1 MQSFDIGDSAGEL
14 RNTAITG
21 GRKTGWRALV
31 FPAAILFLAAIAAP
45 AQQPAPLPPNL
56 RDLLPPDA
64 KQKYDR
70 DMRAGQGGHAA
81 AAGHESKPA
90 SSEASPATGK
100 PQSPAVEPVPQTD
113 ASVPAAVA
121 AIQKAPPLGSLSL
134 QNADLIQVIDQLA
147 RAAKINYVVD
157 PRVKGGVTLNTY
169 GETKSVDPREM
180 LETIL
185 RINGAAMVQTGN
197 LFRIV
202 PLVDLAHMPLR
213 PESQEKDIP
222 EDERPML
229 NLVFLKYANV
239 EDLGKLVENF
249 LGPDGK
255 GWTYPP
261 ANLLLIL
268 DSRRNMRRLMELV
281 AMFDSDTLAK
291 QRVRT
296 FDIVNSRPS
305 DLARE
310 MESLFKS
317 ISLSKDTAS
326 VRFVPINRINTLI
339 AIAANPGVF
348 TQVEDWI
355 KKLDVKVKGEAGKS
369 DSYVYRVKYG
379 RADLLAQSIMSL
391 YYSMYSPFG
400 MGGYGGG
407 MYGGG
412 MYGGGGYGG
421 GMYGGGMYGG
431 GMAGGG
437 MYGGGMYG
445 GGGYGGGMYGAG
457 GYGGM
462 SGAYGGIGGASAL
475 SGAAGSGVATP
486 QQGISSLG
494 AIAGGVATTSGVGSG
509 DLTGNYL
516 GMGMGQGMM
525 MPGMTQFGPRVMA
538 NASDNSLLILATP
551 EQYESVTKLL
561 QELDVPPRQV
571 LIEAQIFEVSLT
583 GQFSSGIQAW
593 LQQRGATNPGTVT
606 GTAGNVGKKLIGAFD
621 GQTTMLSAG
630 MLVGQ
635 SRQLFG
641 LLTAQEQ
648 NGRTKVVSTPRIVAT
663 DSIPAFINVG
673 EQVPTLASQAVTGAV
688 SNSSSL
694 FANTIQNVS
703 TGTTLNITARVN
715 PSGIVTLQ
723 IDQQVSTPVAPSSG
737 STIQSPSFQNRQIKT
752 QVTVQDGDMVALGGI
767 IQETRTESSSGI
779 PILHRIPF
787 IGGAFGNK
795 TMTKDRTELVVFL
808 TPRVIYD
815 MNGLSE
821 ANDDLLHGMKKLQ
834 KLVR

>member
-1 MQSFDIGDSAGEL
+1 MQSFDSGSSARML
-14 RNTAITG
+14 RNADVPS
-21 GRKTGWRALV
+21 RRESGWRILIL
-31 FPAAILFLAAIAAP
+31 PAAILFFAAIALP
-45 AQQPAPLPPNL
+45 AQQPEPLPP
-56 RDLLPPDA
+56 DLL
-64 KQKYDR
+64 QKLPSNIREQYER
-70 DMRAGQGGHAA
+70 NMREAAGQT
-81 AAGHESKPA
+81 SKPA
-90 SSEASPATGK
+90 SPDASPAKAAQT
-100 PQSPAVEPVPQTD
+100 PPTAAAQTSPPAAAQTPPANAPVP
-113 ASVPAAVA
+113 PAVA

-202 PLVDLAHMPLR
+202 PLADLAHMPLH

-291 QRVRT
+291 QRVKT

-348 TQVEDWI
+348 KQVEEWI

-400 MGGYGGG
+400 MGGF
-407 MYGGG
+407 
-412 MYGGGGYGG
+412 GG

-431 GMAGGG
+431 GMYGGAGYGGG
-437 MYGGGMYG
+437 MYGGGGYGGGMYG

-457 GYGGM
+457 GYGATP
-462 SGAYGGIGGASAL
+462 GAYGATAGVASL
-475 SGAAGSGVATP
+475 SGAAGSGVAAP
-486 QQGISSLG
+486 QAGVSSLG
-494 AIAGGVATTSGVGSG
+494 VGAGGVATASGVGTG
-509 DLTGNYL
+509 DLTGSYL
-516 GMGMGQGMM
+516 GMGMGMGMGM
-525 MPGMTQFGPRVMA
+525 MPGSTQFGPRVMA

-571 LIEAQIFEVSLT
+571 LIEAQILEVTLS

-593 LQQRGATNPGTVT
+593 LQQRGATNPGAVP
-606 GTAGNVGKKLIGAFD
+606 GSASSAGRQLIGAFD
-621 GQTTMLSAG
+621 GQLTTLSAG

-648 NGRTKVVSTPRIVAT
+648 TGRTKVVSTPRIVAT
-663 DSIPAFINVG
+663 DSIPAYINVG
-673 EQVPTLASQAVTGAV
+673 EQVPTLASQAVTNAQ
-688 SNSSSL
+688 SSGNSL

-723 IDQQVSTPVAPSSG
+723 IDQQVNTPVAPSSG
-737 STIQSPSFQNRQIKT
+737 STIQSPSFQNREIKT

-808 TPRVIYD
+808 TPHVIYD

-821 ANDDLLHGMKKLQ
+821 ANDDLMNGMKKLQ